1 MAKNFLEK
9 TVRVNIQRKFAI
21 AGSLLPYKIYINGQY
36 VGALKNGRAIS
47 AEVPRA
53 EIYYIDGG
61 SFEQNAVI
69 RNENKAEYN
78 VMLRTRGGWKT
89 EVYCEFY
96 ICTDAQM
103 QQLPSFHF
111 DKLLNAIFDEKVER
125 LPHSEQTLALCLEF
139 WNDIA
144 DDVQELFASE
154 RIYKIIDSLRKIG
167 ADKIADVI
175 SDIIEKYFSGV
186 QFPLNDV
193 QLEQMYESVNKANMN
208 IWENKSA
215 LDEFHGALVR
225 YIVNNFN
232 DQKYIY

>member
-1 MAKNFLEK
+1 
-9 TVRVNIQRKFAI
+9 
-21 AGSLLPYKIYINGQY
+21 
-36 VGALKNGRAIS
+36 
-47 AEVPRA
+47 
-53 EIYYIDGG
+53 
-61 SFEQNAVI
+61 
-69 RNENKAEYN
+69 
-78 VMLRTRGGWKT
+78 
-89 EVYCEFY
+89 
-96 ICTDAQM
+96 M

-125 LPHSEQTLALCLEF
+125 LLHSEQTLALCLEF

-167 ADKIADVI
+167 AYKIADVI

-193 QLEQMYESVNKANMN
+193 QLEQMYESANKANIN

-232 DQKYIY
+232 DRKYIY